1 MSIQPNAHN
10 IAAQLI
16 ALYDAQAKD
25 YAAAKADEMLA
36 AGRLYERHTWRRV
49 QDEIE
54 RAPERDLLGDFCGLV
69 AWPGLLPDVG
79 RAASELHA
87 PKTSPLSTRWKSS

>member
-1 MSIQPNAHN
+1 MSNPANAHD

-16 ALYDAQAKD
+16 ALYETDAKA

-36 AGRLYERHTWRRV
+36 AGKLYERRTWRRV
-49 QDEIE
+49 QDEID
-54 RAPERDLLGDFCGLV
+54 RAPARDLLGDFCGLV

-79 RAASELHA
+79 APASELLT
-87 PKTSPLSTRWKSS
+87 PKLSPLSTRWKSS